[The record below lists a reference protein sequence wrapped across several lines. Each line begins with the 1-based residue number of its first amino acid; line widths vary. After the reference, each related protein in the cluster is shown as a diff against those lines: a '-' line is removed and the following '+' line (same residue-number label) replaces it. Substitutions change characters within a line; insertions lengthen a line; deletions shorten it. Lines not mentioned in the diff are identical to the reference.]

1 MANNGLVQLRGIS
14 KQYPG
19 SVKKANNDIS
29 LSLQKGEI
37 LCVAGENGAGKTT
50 LMKILCGL
58 ETPDAGDIFINGK
71 KEEIKSALAAKKL
84 GIGMVH
90 QHFML
95 FPEYTVAENIVMGVE
110 PRKWG
115 IFFDVKKAN
124 EEAEKIINEH
134 NFTVKCGDRVK
145 DLTLGQMQ
153 QVEICR
159 VLHRNAQI
167 IILDE
172 PTSILTEQ
180 ESNSLFNTLTDLVK
194 NGRSIILITHKLNE
208 IKKIC
213 NRVAVLRRGVLAAV
227 RDNDEIDEYE
237 IARMMI
243 GEETSHENTPIQ
255 EEKKSRNG
263 GPVIAFENV
272 SVHRKGQKRP
282 LLDNVSFS
290 AGKNEILGI
299 TGVGGNGLGVIE
311 AVLGGFLHPA
321 SGRVLHRGKDISA
334 LNIRAL
340 RNQGL
345 SFVPADRIRV
355 GSAQDATIEENMI
368 INRRHEFMKGM
379 LIDKKGIKEFSEKL
393 ARGYNIGFAGSEKK
407 CSTLSGGNLQKLIL
421 AREINWFKDYIV
433 FSEPTWGL
441 DIAAAGFIMKE
452 IDALRK
458 KGAAVILIS
467 TNMDEI
473 IALADRIIVMYG
485 GEVIGEFENK
495 KDALTKEAVGN
506 CMQGL
511 NRTGKL

>member
-1 MANNGLVQLRGIS
+1 MAGNGPCVQLRGIS

-19 SVKKANNDIS
+19 SLKKANNGIS
-29 LSLQKGEI
+29 FSVREGEI
-37 LCVAGENGAGKTT
+37 LCIAGENGAGKTT

-58 ETPDAGDIFINGK
+58 ETPDAGEILINGK
-71 KEEIKSALAAKKL
+71 KEEINSALEAKRF

-95 FPEYTVAENIVMGVE
+95 FPEYTVAENIVMGIE

-115 IFFDVKKAN
+115 IFYDAQRAN
-124 EEAEKIINEH
+124 EEAGKIIDEH
-134 NFTVKCGDRVK
+134 KFNIKSGEKVK

-159 VLHRNAQI
+159 VLHRNARI

-180 ESNSLFNTLTDLVK
+180 EANSLFKTLKALVNCGK
-194 NGRSIILITHKLNE
+194 SIILITHKLHE

-213 NRVAVLRRGVLAAV
+213 DRVAILRRGELIAV
-227 RDNDEIDEYE
+227 RDNKEIDEYE

-243 GEETSHENTPIQ
+243 GEDAAFEKPQILK
-255 EEKKSRNG
+255 EKKARDG

-272 SVHRKGQKRP
+272 TVRRRGQKRP
-282 LLDNVSFS
+282 LLDNVSFF
-290 AGKNEILGI
+290 AGKAEILGVA
-299 TGVGGNGLGVIE
+299 GAGGNGLGVIE

-321 SGRVLHRGKDISA
+321 KGRVTHMGKDISA

-345 SFVPADRIRV
+345 SYVPADRLRV
-355 GSAQDATIEENMI
+355 GSAPDASIEENMI
-368 INRRHEFMKGM
+368 INRRSEFMKGM
-379 LIDKKGIKEFSEKL
+379 FIDKKAVKEFTQRL
-393 ARGYNIGFAGSEKK
+393 AESYNIEGAGTGKK

-441 DIAAAGFIMKE
+441 DIASAGFIMEEIGALKE
-452 IDALRK
+452 
-458 KGAAVILIS
+458 KGAAVILVS
-467 TNMDEI
+467 TNLDEI
-473 IALADRIIVMYG
+473 IALSDRIIVMYCG
-485 GEVIGEFENK
+485 AVIGEFENK

-511 NRTGKL
+511 AGAGK